1 MSCFAIKFD
10 ETGAAFS
17 ALSSGTIEHGLT
29 EHGIVEEAKINETCS
44 ADNKKRGNNSIQMYP
59 AHKKT
64 ESCKFVK
71 QKDFENEMKE
81 NL

>member
-17 ALSSGTIEHGLT
+17 ALSSGTIEHGDADS
-29 EHGIVEEAKINETCS
+29 IVEEAKTNETCS